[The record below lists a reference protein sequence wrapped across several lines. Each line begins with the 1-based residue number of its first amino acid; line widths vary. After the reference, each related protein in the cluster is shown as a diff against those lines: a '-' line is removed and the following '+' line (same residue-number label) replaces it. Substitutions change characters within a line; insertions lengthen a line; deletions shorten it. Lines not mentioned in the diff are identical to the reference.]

1 MDALQLIF
9 PTAEYASQI
18 ADYRR
23 AFLET
28 GDSMDGTG
36 TLCETTD
43 PLEWIRMSE
52 DMRRGD
58 NLPDGWV
65 PASQFICIREADQQ
79 LIGMIQLRH
88 QLNDYL
94 KEFGG
99 HIGYSVHPSER
110 GKGYAKWML
119 QNLLPHCPEKGL
131 SRILITCDAKNEASR
146 RTILSCGGIF
156 ESNRYLEDENEL
168 LERYWIQL

>member
-28 GDSMDGTG
+28 GDSIDGTG
-36 TLCETTD
+36 TLCETAD
-43 PLEWIRMSE
+43 PLEWIHMSE

-65 PASQFICIREADQQ
+65 PATQYICVRESDDK
-79 LIGMIQLRH
+79 LVGMIQIRH
-88 QLNDYL
+88 MLNDYL
-94 KEFGG
+94 AQVGG
-99 HIGYSVHPSER
+99 HIGYSVHPNER
-110 GKGYAKWML
+110 KKGYAKRML
-119 QNLLPHCPEKGL
+119 ALALPHCLEIGL
-131 SRILITCDAKNEASR
+131 DRVLVTCDADNEASR